1 MYKVYKIL
9 FESGRVYVG
18 STKAIETRMQA
29 HKKRFLKEYNDM
41 LLSYEILGSFDTE
54 HECSVCENAFIA
66 ENYDNSYNLQIK
78 STYVAEEEKKLKN
91 KAKSIANKLKILD
104 NNTKESEELA
114 VDIISEDIIKYWR
127 VMELYDEAQLLLG
140 SKVGIHIMIY
150 LKQKV
155 NTNDYRI
162 QINQSWL
169 AEDIGATREAVA
181 KNIKKLIDN
190 EYLIK
195 EKRGKYFINPKM
207 FWIAKMSDTKWQEL
221 KQDFEFKLNDINF
234 KKMTKNSKLLQNA

>member
-1 MYKVYKIL
+1 MDNYTL
-9 FESGRVYVG
+9 TRVSSQEDG
-18 STKAIETRMQA
+18 TLLE
-29 HKKRFLKEYNDM
+29 EYHVQDKHS
-41 LLSYEILGSFDTE
+41 LYTGPR
-54 HECSVCENAFIA
+54 
-66 ENYDNSYNLQIK
+66 
-78 STYVAEEEKKLKN
+78 
-91 KAKSIANKLKILD
+91 
-104 NNTKESEELA
+104 
-114 VDIISEDIIKYWR
+114 KYWR
-127 VMELYDEAQLLLG
+127 VMELYDKAQLLLG

-155 NTNDYRI
+155 SIEDYRI

-207 FWIAKMSDTKWQEL
+207 FWIAKMSDIKWQKL
-221 KQDFEFKLNDINF
+221 KEDFEFKLNDINF
-234 KKMTKNSKLLQNA
+234 QKMAKKSTLTSNR

>member
-1 MYKVYKIL
+1 MDNYTL
-9 FESGRVYVG
+9 TRVSSQEDGTLLEEYQV
-18 STKAIETRMQA
+18 Q
-29 HKKRFLKEYNDM
+29 KKHSLY
-41 LLSYEILGSFDTE
+41 LGPR
-54 HECSVCENAFIA
+54 
-66 ENYDNSYNLQIK
+66 
-78 STYVAEEEKKLKN
+78 
-91 KAKSIANKLKILD
+91 
-104 NNTKESEELA
+104 
-114 VDIISEDIIKYWR
+114 KYWR

-234 KKMTKNSKLLQNA
+234 KKMTKNNN